1 MENLEQMTLEQ
12 LTALQKEKTQ
22 RYNELDEQIN
32 DVRHDLF
39 AINPILAKK
48 MSGCSPLIG
57 KKVKVVSRPRFW
69 STETYTTIGFFGG
82 YSAQAYGTIAI
93 YPIVYKIKKDGT
105 SSKNK
110 YSDYDVPSLERIIS
124 IEEVTE

>member
-12 LTALQKEKTQ
+12 LTALQKERTQ
-22 RYNELDEQIN
+22 RYTELNEQIT
-32 DVRHDLF
+32 DIKHDLF
-39 AINPILAKK
+39 KINPILAQK
-48 MSGCSPLIG
+48 MSHCSPLIG
-57 KKVKVVSRPRFW
+57 KKVKVVAQSRW

-110 YSDYDVPSLERIIS
+110 YSDYEVPSIDYIIS